1 MMRESLRVSIVLL
14 LIATHVVST
23 EPQRAE
29 AREPIV
35 LKKGPHLLLDDH
47 LIARSVG
54 VERKVIQPQ
63 RFLDGP
69 IVTGALE
76 HQNWQPFF
84 TVHHDPTSSREKP
97 FRLWYNV
104 DVIDDPRDGEWY
116 GATGLLESSDGIRWP
131 GPYERLTSLKDDG
144 STRFGAS
151 VVDDRPPH
159 PTASE
164 RYKMLYFDAGR
175 QVGPRVAFSPDG
187 RQWTLLDGGKP
198 VLPAHNGEDI
208 WSAGFD
214 PIRQRYFLIGKL
226 EGPHTWT
233 NAEGRKVTAT
243 IRRSLT
249 SFSRDFKTWSEPKL
263 IFSPDEKDSG
273 ITQSYGFDGFL
284 LRGDL
289 IIAFM
294 RVLRDDLSPD
304 GVPPEAVAANGG
316 GKAERRANVGIE
328 KGSGMGYTAL
338 AWTRD
343 GETWQRDRHTDKFF
357 EPDPRPGTW
366 DHAMS
371 WVGSSVPVGDDVYLY
386 YAGYRWGHK
395 HHRSVDRQL
404 GLVKIKQ
411 DRFVARQAGDQVG
424 TITTPT
430 ITLDAEVLTLNVDAQ
445 RGEVRVQITDADGK
459 SIPGFSLADCQ
470 PIKANSLAAPVIWK
484 EELASLHGRPVRLEF
499 SLQNSRLFA
508 FTIAAEP

>member
-1 MMRESLRVSIVLL
+1 MTLENLRVSIVLL
-14 LIATHVVST
+14 VIATHAVSA

-29 AREPIV
+29 ACEPIV
-35 LKKGPHLLLDDH
+35 LKRGPHLLLDEH

-63 RFLDGP
+63 RSLDGP

-116 GATGLLESSDGIRWP
+116 GATGLLESSDGVRWP
-131 GPYERLTSLKDDG
+131 GPYQRLTSLKDDG
-144 STRFGAS
+144 SVRFGAS
-151 VVDDRPPH
+151 VVDDGPSH
-159 PTASE
+159 PTAAE

-175 QVGPRVAFSPDG
+175 QVGPRVAFSPNG
-187 RQWTLLDGGKP
+187 RQWTLHDSGKP
-198 VLPAHNGEDI
+198 VLKAHNGEDI

-249 SFSRDFKTWSEPKL
+249 SFSRDFKTWSEPKVV
-263 IFSPDEKDSG
+263 FSPDEKDSG

-284 LRGDL
+284 VRGDL

-294 RVLRDDLSPD
+294 RVLRDDLSPE

-328 KGSGMGYTAL
+328 KGSGMGYSAL

-357 EPDPRPGTW
+357 VPDPRPGTW

-371 WVGSSVPVGDDVYLY
+371 WVGSSVPVGDDVYLFY
-386 YAGYRWGHK
+386 SGYRWGHK
-395 HHRSVDRQL
+395 YQRSTDRQL
-404 GLVKIKQ
+404 GLIKIKQ

-424 TITTPT
+424 AITTPLV
-430 ITLDAEVLTLNVDAQ
+430 TLDAEALTLNVDAQ
-445 RGEVRVQITDADGK
+445 RGEVRGQITDADGK
-459 SIPGFSLADCQ
+459 PIPGFAFADCRS
-470 PIKANSLAAPVIWK
+470 IASDSLAASVEWNGK
-484 EELASLHGRPVRLEF
+484 LASLRGRPVHLEF
-499 SLQNSRLFA
+499 SLRNARLFA
-508 FTIAAEP
+508 FTLGGTP